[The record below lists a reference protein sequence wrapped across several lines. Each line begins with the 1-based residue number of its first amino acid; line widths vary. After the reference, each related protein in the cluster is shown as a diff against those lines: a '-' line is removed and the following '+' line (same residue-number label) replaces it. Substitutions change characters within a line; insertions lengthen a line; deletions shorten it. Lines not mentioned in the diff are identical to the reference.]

1 MYSSTIIHKD
11 VWCICV
17 SGRWS
22 RKQAQMCY
30 NESELLRFFLHI
42 IEASSVDTTL
52 AFTIS
57 AFVTFFTV
65 IDPVG
70 LAPVVV
76 GLTAHTNQTQRQT
89 IVTRAT
95 LISGGIILFFAV
107 VGRFLL
113 DRLGIALY
121 AFNVAGGALLF
132 LMAVDMLFGRP
143 SGTRETKAE
152 EEEALTREDISVFP
166 LAIPMIAGPGTI
178 ATTILYV
185 GQATEHPINL
195 LAVAAAI
202 VSALILAW
210 IAMSSCAWIIK
221 YIGRTGILVLSRILG
236 ILLAA
241 LAIQFIL
248 NGIMTFIQTIH

>member
-1 MYSSTIIHKD
+1 MDST
-11 VWCICV
+11 
-17 SGRWS
+17 
-22 RKQAQMCY
+22 
-30 NESELLRFFLHI
+30 F
-42 IEASSVDTTL
+42 

-57 AFVTFFTV
+57 TFVTFFTV

-70 LAPVVV
+70 LAPVFV
-76 GLTAHTNQTQRQT
+76 GLTAEYSDSQRKV
-89 IVTRAT
+89 ILTRAT
-95 LISGGIILFFAV
+95 VISAAIIIFFAV

-121 AFNVAGGALLF
+121 AFNIAGGALLF

-152 EEEALTREDISVFP
+152 EEEAMTREDISIFP

-185 GQATEHPINL
+185 GQASNDPLNL

-202 VSALILAW
+202 FSALLMAW
-210 IAMSSCAWIIK
+210 LVMRSSTWIIN
-221 YIGRTGILVLSRILG
+221 IVGRTGILVLSRILG

-248 NGIMTFIQTIH
+248 NGATTFAQSAGFLH